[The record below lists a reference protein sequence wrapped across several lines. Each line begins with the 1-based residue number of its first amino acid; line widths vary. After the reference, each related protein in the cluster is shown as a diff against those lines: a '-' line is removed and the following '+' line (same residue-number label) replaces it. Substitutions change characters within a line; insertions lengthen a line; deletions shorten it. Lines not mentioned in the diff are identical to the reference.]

1 MNKTI
6 VLEFTDITPQNRKE
20 KLAKAISIVS
30 KQIGIPAV
38 IEHSHN
44 EKKGEPFNFK
54 AAEDLT
60 VHWYDYFEYATNSVY
75 TFVADYLGL
84 PIQNV
89 VQKADDPL
97 VHKGRIIFNP
107 DTGEPIKKSDWE
119 KFVKALERV
128 VNGRFAGTG
137 KRIILDSQALGRIL
151 DRMLKYSKV
160 QEVADAPL
168 AGIKYAGKTFDWIK
182 DDVSNLKKTFAD
194 IRERRIDLLE
204 HSAAERVTGAT
215 EQMKHDIRQII
226 VDGVKARKGKQQISQ
241 DLFDKLSAANRN
253 FRKIADSE
261 IQNNIN
267 NAFLQSETENL
278 PANEKAYF
286 QRVEIID
293 DKTCPFCKKNNGV
306 IAVWSNTPLTNDKV
320 KNDPYATVAIWE
332 GKDWNGG
339 KDSICAGIFHPFCRG
354 IWVRWNSSIN
364 AYSAMLQKKTAKWNA
379 AVEKAREEFK
389 AKGIENPSDKTAGY
403 TERIN
408 ELYNSDIHKS
418 LLDTGNILEKSMPIS
433 EKLFRLWCRRVDPE
447 FLEAISELYKDG
459 RFISK
464 KIYAI
469 KGYPEGQDLENCE
482 LLEFGDNY
490 FTLACGGDWQDEKL
504 VKIEFDGTKLK
515 AKVIDTVNKEDQR
528 VLKKKT
534 DFAFNGTERFYERL
548 KQALDVDKSLTWSG
562 HKLQDRYNF
571 NGLNISIENKKGSTR
586 SGKDKDGHDWH
597 TYMNYDYGYIRGTE
611 GVDGDQVDCYIG
623 DNPDAKNVYIIHQN
637 DPVTGKYDEDKC
649 MLGFNT
655 KEEAREAY
663 LKQYDRPGF
672 LGSMI
677 TMSFDE
683 FKDYVTA
690 KTNHARRINP

>member
-1 MNKTI
+1 MELKSSVNKSI
-6 VLEFTDITPQNRKE
+6 RFDFTDITESNKKE
-20 KLAKAISIVS
+20 KLEKAVKVLSEQLGVPI
-30 KQIGIPAV
+30 AV
-38 IEHSHN
+38 EHKHD

-97 VHKGRIIFNP
+97 IHKGRIIFNP
-107 DTGEPIKKSDWE
+107 DSGEPIKKSDWE

-278 PANEKAYF
+278 PANERAYF

-306 IAVWSNTPLTNDKV
+306 IAVWSNTPLANDKV

-332 GKDWNGG
+332 GKDWNGK
-339 KDSICAGIFHPFCRG
+339 KDTICAGIFHSWCRG
-354 IWVRWNSSIN
+354 IWVRWNSSMN

-418 LLDTGNILEKSMPIS
+418 L
-433 EKLFRLWCRRVDPE
+433 
-447 FLEAISELYKDG
+447 
-459 RFISK
+459 
-464 KIYAI
+464 
-469 KGYPEGQDLENCE
+469 
-482 LLEFGDNY
+482 
-490 FTLACGGDWQDEKL
+490 
-504 VKIEFDGTKLK
+504 
-515 AKVIDTVNKEDQR
+515 
-528 VLKKKT
+528 
-534 DFAFNGTERFYERL
+534 
-548 KQALDVDKSLTWSG
+548 TWSG

-586 SGKDKDGHDWH
+586 SGKDKDGHEWH

-611 GVDGDQVDCYIG
+611 GVDGDHLDAYIG
-623 DNPDAKNVYIIHQN
+623 DNENAKNVYIIHQN

>member
-20 KLAKAISIVS
+20 KLAKAISVVS

-38 IEHSHN
+38 IEHSHDD
-44 EKKGEPFNFK
+44 KKGEPFNFK
-54 AAEDLT
+54 AAEDIT
-60 VHWYDYFEYATNSVY
+60 IHWYDYFEYATSSVY

-107 DTGEPIKKSDWE
+107 DSGEPIKKSDWE

-160 QEVADAPL
+160 QEVADTPL

-182 DDVSNLKKTFAD
+182 DDVSNLKKTFGD

-253 FRKIADSE
+253 FRKIADTE

-306 IAVWSNTPLTNDKV
+306 IAVWSNTPLANDKV

-339 KDSICAGIFHPFCRG
+339 KDSICTGIWHPFCRG
-354 IWVRWNSSIN
+354 IWVRWNSSMN

-418 LLDTGNILEKSMPIS
+418 LLDTGNNSVFTDWIVELHKLCEDKKLDYDTVIKKYDTDQIRQVSEIL
-433 EKLFRLWCRRVDPE
+433 
-447 FLEAISELYKDG
+447 
-459 RFISK
+459 
-464 KIYAI
+464 
-469 KGYPEGQDLENCE
+469 GQDAEQVIAHKACKE
-482 LLEFGDNY
+482 LN
-490 FTLACGGDWQDEKL
+490 
-504 VKIEFDGTKLK
+504 
-515 AKVIDTVNKEDQR
+515 
-528 VLKKKT
+528 
-534 DFAFNGTERFYERL
+534 
-548 KQALDVDKSLTWSG
+548 KSLTWSG

-571 NGLNISIENKKGSTR
+571 NGLNISIENKKGTTR
-586 SGKDKDGHDWH
+586 SGTDKDGHEWH

-677 TMSFDE
+677 TMSFDD